1 MTATNDL
8 SKLTKDF
15 LKLNKETVRSLKA
28 KDKIYLP
35 DEKGQVDLNGLFAN
49 DNTNDNDNNNSND
62 TGDNGNGTIPDSGV
76 NIDPGKSLSG
86 VKKLWEGT
94 TDVSNPVD
102 VTLADTGI
110 ATGEGVQFQLQ
121 IIKTPVTNGQGGST
135 SVLPVVASTDT
146 KPQEGKYVASVP
158 IPISILTKDLV
169 IGQTINVPLD
179 GIGEGLATTKITKS
193 PSVSFY
199 IKSNTVITIKN
210 NQGYALDKSG
220 TGNNGAFYDVQ
231 IVLINS
237 FTRTKPVQ
245 QLPNG
250 SILYTGK
257 IVNKTEIKLTNLAD
271 SFSNVG
277 DGIIIEFG
285 DLSFTGFSGE
295 KVKVTFEFGK
305 FNVNKKLMIPKASLM
320 IGNTFSIKS
329 NLDGFPS
336 FGDGSYVMIANH
348 SQAGSI
354 VINQQSLTYTPCL
367 MSYRYSSR
375 EVEDSLPLP
384 IVKITTYMN

>member
-1 MTATNDL
+1 MTAINDL
-8 SKLTKDF
+8 TKLTKDF
-15 LKLNKETVRSLKA
+15 LKLNKAAVRSLKA

-49 DNTNDNDNNNSND
+49 DNDNNNSND
-62 TGDNGNGTIPDSGV
+62 TGDTGNSTIPDSGV

-199 IKSNTVITIKN
+199 IKNNNAITIKN

-231 IVLINS
+231 IVVINS
-237 FTRTKPVQ
+237 FTRAKPVQ

-257 IVNKTEIKLTNLAD
+257 VVEKTEIKLTNVAD

-285 DLSFTGFSGE
+285 DMYYGTKVGFELGQ
-295 KVKVTFEFGK
+295 
-305 FNVNKKLMIPKASLM
+305 FNVDKQFKIPKDKLMS
-320 IGNTFSIKS
+320 GTTFPIKS
-329 NLDGFPS
+329 NLSGQTSAGTGNNYILVF
-336 FGDGSYVMIANH
+336 NH
-348 SQAGSI
+348 FNPGSI
-354 VINQQSLTYTPCL
+354 VINQQSITYNPAKL
-367 MSYRYSSR
+367 S
-375 EVEDSLPLP
+375 VEYVGDSEHPLPLP
-384 IVKITTYMN
+384 IVKITTYTN

>member
-15 LKLNKETVRSLKA
+15 LKLNKTAVRSLKA

-62 TGDNGNGTIPDSGV
+62 TGDTGNSTIPDSGV

-121 IIKTPVTNGQGGST
+121 IIKTPVTNGKGGST
-135 SVLPVVASTDT
+135 SVLPVVASTEA

-199 IKSNTVITIKN
+199 IKNNNAITIKN

-231 IVLINS
+231 IVVINS
-237 FTRTKPVQ
+237 FTRAKPVQ

-257 IVNKTEIKLTNLAD
+257 VVEKTEIKLTNVAD

-285 DLSFTGFSGE
+285 DLYGSGY
-295 KVKVTFEFGK
+295 KVAFESGK
-305 FNVNKKLMIPKASLM
+305 FNVGKKFKIPKANLM
-320 IGNTFSIKS
+320 SGTTFSIKS
-329 NLDGFPS
+329 NLDGLFNVEADVGYLIVS
-336 FGDGSYVMIANH
+336 NNNQS
-348 SQAGSI
+348 GSI
-354 VINQQSLTYTPCL
+354 VINQQSITYTPCTL
-367 MSYRYSSR
+367 LAGLSTGDTKYSI
-375 EVEDSLPLP
+375 PLP
-384 IVKITTYMN
+384 IVKITTYTN

>member
-1 MTATNDL
+1 MTAINDL
-8 SKLTKDF
+8 TKLTKDF

-35 DEKGQVDLNGLFAN
+35 DEKGQVDLNGLFAS
-49 DNTNDNDNNNSND
+49 DNTNDNNNNNSDD
-62 TGDNGNGTIPDSGV
+62 TGNGTIPDSGV

-199 IKSNTVITIKN
+199 IKNNNAITIKN

-231 IVLINS
+231 IVVINS
-237 FTRTKPVQ
+237 FTRAKPVQ

-257 IVNKTEIKLTNLAD
+257 VVEKTEIKLTNVAD

-277 DGIIIEFG
+277 DGIIIEF
-285 DLSFTGFSGE
+285 SNIYYTG
-295 KVKVTFEFGK
+295 VTVDFELGK
-305 FNVNKKLMIPKASLM
+305 FNVDKKFKIPKDKLMA
-320 IGNTFSIKS
+320 GTTFSIQS
-329 NLDGFPS
+329 NLEGIINVKADV
-336 FGDGSYVMIANH
+336 GSLIVSRNYP
-348 SQAGSI
+348 GSI
-354 VINQQSLTYTPCL
+354 VINQQSITYTPCTL
-367 MSYRYSSR
+367 LAGFSTGDTKYPI
-375 EVEDSLPLP
+375 PLP
-384 IVKITTYMN
+384 IVKITTYTN

>member
-1 MTATNDL
+1 MTAINDL
-8 SKLTKDF
+8 TKLTKDF
-15 LKLNKETVRSLKA
+15 LKLNKTAVRSLKA

-35 DEKGQVDLNGLFAN
+35 DEAGQVDLNGLFGTGS
-49 DNTNDNDNNNSND
+49 DNNDNNSDD
-62 TGDNGNGTIPDSGV
+62 TGNGTIPDSGL
-76 NIDPGKSLSG
+76 NIDPGTSLSG

-94 TDVSNPVD
+94 TDVNNPVD
-102 VTLADTGI
+102 VTLEDTGI

-135 SVLPVVASTDT
+135 SVLPVVASTDS
-146 KPQEGKYVASVP
+146 KPQEGKYVANVP

-169 IGQTINVPLD
+169 IGQTINVSLD

-199 IKSNTVITIKN
+199 IKSNNAITIKS

-220 TGNNGAFYDVQ
+220 NGNNGAFYDVQ
-231 IVLINS
+231 IGLINS
-237 FTRTKPVQ
+237 FTRTKPIQ

-250 SILYTGK
+250 SVLYTGK
-257 IVNKTEIKLTNLAD
+257 VVEKTEIKLTNVAD

-285 DLSFTGFSGE
+285 DLSCLGN
-295 KVKVTFEFGK
+295 KVTFESGK
-305 FNVNKKLMIPKASLM
+305 FSVDKKFKIPKANLM
-320 IGNTFSIKS
+320 VGDTFSIKS
-329 NLDGFPS
+329 NLNEKIDIET
-336 FGDGSYVMIANH
+336 SYGQTIVVSHNLH
-348 SQAGSI
+348 SGSI
-354 VINQQSLTYTPCL
+354 IINQQSITYDPCL
-367 MSYRYSSR
+367 LSYDLTWSTSSD
-375 EVEDSLPLP
+375 EYGNISLP